1 MGSQSEIAEFSMA
14 AFSLLLDF
22 SLTSPERLQCRW
34 ATLVSKE
41 IMKILNPPLEIP
53 LYKRIRRRRERPGVT
68 SLGLSAQRS

>member
-1 MGSQSEIAEFSMA
+1 MGSQSEIAEKFTMA

-41 IMKILNPPLEIP
+41 IMKILNPPLQIP
-53 LYKRIRRRRERPGVT
+53 LYK
-68 SLGLSAQRS
+68 